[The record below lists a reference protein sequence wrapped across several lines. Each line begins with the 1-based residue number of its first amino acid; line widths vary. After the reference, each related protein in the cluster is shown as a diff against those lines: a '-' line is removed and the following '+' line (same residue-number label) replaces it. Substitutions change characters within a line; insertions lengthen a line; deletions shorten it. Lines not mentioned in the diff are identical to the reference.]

1 LNAAWI
7 SNHATVRV
15 DAAFDAFTSRVF
27 APQIFAAVPLSSAWA
42 GNRQFAD
49 TAVRVR
55 SADDD
60 LAQKFWCKT
69 TLIPHERARYACP
82 LRYPQQTAA
91 TCPINDE
98 HWAKQG
104 CVTTIA
110 ASIGARL
117 RYQID
122 RSTELYKTI
131 LKQRTATERINSQ
144 AVDLGIERPK
154 LRNAA
159 SIANHNTLT
168 YVLINLHALQRIR
181 QRKAERTQA
190 VTT

>member
-1 LNAAWI
+1 MFLRY
-7 SNHATVRV
+7 T
-15 DAAFDAFTSRVF
+15 
-27 APQIFAAVPLSSAWA
+27 
-42 GNRQFAD
+42 
-49 TAVRVR
+49 
-55 SADDD
+55 
-60 LAQKFWCKT
+60 FWCKT
-69 TLIPHERARYACP
+69 TLIPHERGRYVCP
-82 LRYPQQTAA
+82 LLYPKKSAEV
-91 TCPINDE
+91 CPANDE
-98 HWAKQG
+98 HWAKKG
-104 CVTTIA
+104 CVTTMA

-122 RSTELYKTI
+122 RDSQQFKDV

-181 QRKAERTQA
+181 QRKAVPCTAAERKQA
-190 VTT
+190 VAA